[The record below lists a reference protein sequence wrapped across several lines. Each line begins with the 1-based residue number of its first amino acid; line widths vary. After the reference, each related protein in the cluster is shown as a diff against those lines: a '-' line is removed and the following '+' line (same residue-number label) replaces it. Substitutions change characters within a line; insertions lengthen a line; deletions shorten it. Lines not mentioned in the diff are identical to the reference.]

1 MFAPSLAVSMNKL
14 LDNRAIV
21 TTGLSMRELVL
32 LYLTNNKPV
41 IIWATMDMKPK
52 KDGDKWM
59 VNGVE
64 FTWPAGEH
72 CLLLV
77 GATDTNYILHDPI
90 RGANF

>member
-1 MFAPSLAVSMNKL
+1 MNKL

-52 KDGDKWM
+52 KDGDK
-59 VNGVE
+59 VISGLQILAVV
-64 FTWPAGEH
+64 FT
-72 CLLLV
+72 
-77 GATDTNYILHDPI
+77 N
-90 RGANF
+90 